1 MYNVIIHNIV
11 LKYKALPVTY
21 ENYFITSLVE
31 GLDFSRADRRQCDM
45 SNAMLVNILC
55 STWTVI
61 RFPFFYMIY
70 KQRKSCSVSYFIL
83 QRILN

>member
-11 LKYKALPVTY
+11 LKYKALSVTY

-61 RFPFFYMIY
+61 FLYD
-70 KQRKSCSVSYFIL
+70 L
-83 QRILN
+83 

>member
-1 MYNVIIHNIV
+1 M
-11 LKYKALPVTY
+11 TY

-31 GLDFSRADRRQCDM
+31 GLDFSRAHRGQCDM

-61 RFPFFYMIY
+61 RFPWFISNV
-70 KQRKSCSVSYFIL
+70 RVAASLISYDKEF
-83 QRILN
+83 

>member
-11 LKYKALPVTY
+11 LKYKALSVTY

-55 STWTVI
+55 LLGQL
-61 RFPFFYMIY
+61 FGFHFFI
-70 KQRKSCSVSYFIL
+70 
-83 QRILN
+83 